1 MAVTYFWNIATGSC
15 SGSASGFDDTLNET
29 TAAGGTQQDSVT
41 AGTAD
46 RVSYRLTTPSN
57 VPNLT
62 VWPAG
67 TYGCIVDLPDFG
79 NNIDIQARFRRVSSG
94 CSVLT
99 EIGTS
104 SEIDPPS
111 VGLNV
116 LSFSGSEINPANAS
130 DQYQVDLLVDNDHSH
145 STQTIDVDYN
155 DSTASF
161 PTVVTLTTLD
171 LDIRTPAG
179 VARGVMRGVAR

>member
-1 MAVTYFWNIATGSC
+1 MAIYFWNNAAGTCG
-15 SGSASGFDDTLNET
+15 GSASGFDDTLNET
-29 TAAGGTQQDSVT
+29 TSAGGVIQDSLT
-41 AGTAD
+41 AGTTD
-46 RVSYRLTTPSN
+46 RVSYRLTTPVN

-67 TYGCIVDLPDFG
+67 FYRATVDIDAVQA
-79 NNIDIQARFRRVSSG
+79 NIDIAARFRRVSSG
-94 CSVLT
+94 CATLT

-111 VGLNV
+111 VGLNF
-116 LSFSGSEINPANAS
+116 LSASGSEINPANAT
-130 DQYQVDLLVDNDHSH
+130 DQFLVDILVDNDHGH
-145 STQTIDVDYN
+145 ATRTIDVDYN
-155 DSTASF
+155 DSTAEQ
-161 PTVVTLTTLD
+161 PTPGAGFTTVQ

>member
-1 MAVTYFWNIATGSC
+1 MAVIYFWNSAAGSC
-15 SGSASGFDDTLNET
+15 GGSAPGFDDTLDET
-29 TAAGGTQQDSVT
+29 TAAGGVIQDT
-41 AGTAD
+41 IPGNTTD

-67 TYGCIVDLPDFG
+67 TYECVVDVDDIEA
-79 NNIDIQARFRRVSSG
+79 NIDIAARFRRVSSG
-94 CSVLT
+94 CAVLT

-111 VGLNV
+111 IGLNV
-116 LSFSGSEINPANAS
+116 LGVSGSEINPANAT
-130 DQYQVDLLVDNDHSH
+130 DQYMVDLLVDNDHSH
-145 STQTIDVDYN
+145 AARMIDVDYN
-155 DSTASF
+155 DSRASAPF
-161 PTVVTLTTLD
+161 VGGLMTVQ